1 MMKNIVPASTKFKLV
16 TGEEIELLLNFRG
29 LALLQNQD
37 PNLYKSLNKFIFS
50 SDDVKNM
57 DLLET
62 IKVIYA
68 CYKINQLYY
77 QIDVKMSYEDFLDLI
92 EFDLNT
98 IMSTFA
104 KVISGSKKKVFPKP
118 SAKELTEQKEA

>member
-104 KVISGSKKKVFPKP
+104 KVISGSKKKAFPKP
-118 SAKELTEQKEA
+118 SVKELTEQKEA